1 MSKKFQF
8 YDIRIM
14 MKEYPEA
21 YYYLAF
27 GERSDGK
34 TFSSLDYCLE
44 RWSKTGEQF
53 AYIRRWGE
61 DVRKK
66 NLSELFKNLEEQKR
80 VEFWTA
86 GKWNRIYYG
95 SGKFYLETT
104 DEDGRVIRS
113 EDPIGYAFDL
123 NGMEHYKSIS
133 FPRITTIVF
142 DEFISR
148 NGYLPNEWILFTNTL
163 STIIRLR
170 TNVKILMLGN
180 TVNKYGC
187 PYFPE
192 MGLTHVKDQKSGTID
207 IYKYGEGNL
216 QVAVE
221 YTGTSKKNGG
231 KPSDV
236 YFAFDNP
243 ELKMITTGAWE
254 MAIYPHLE
262 IKYKPKDVVTDFFI
276 MYEDITL
283 HGEVVVFNDGAF
295 VFLHPKTTP
304 IKDEEND
311 IVYTTQPSQ
320 KWNFKMCLTKQRDK
334 LSVFILTCLRE
345 NRIFYSSNEIGE
357 VFRNY
362 VMWSDSFS
370 IKN

>member
-1 MSKKFQF
+1 MNKKFQ
-8 YDIRIM
+8 YYNIRHVIRD
-14 MKEYPEA
+14 YPDA
-21 YYYLAF
+21 YYYMVF

-44 RWSKTGEQF
+44 RHSKTGEQF

-61 DVRKK
+61 DIRKK
-66 NLSELFKNLEEQKR
+66 NLSELFSGHEENGR
-80 VEFWTA
+80 ISHWYNGE
-86 GKWNRIYYG
+86 WNRVYYG
-95 SGKFYLETT
+95 SGKFYLEKT
-104 DEDGRVIRS
+104 DQDGKVIRS
-113 EDPIGYAFDL
+113 EEPIGYAFDL

-133 FPRITTIVF
+133 FPRVTTIIF

-170 TNVKILMLGN
+170 TNVKIIMLGN

-192 MGLTHVKDQKSGTID
+192 MGLSHIKDQKPGTVD
-207 IYKYGEGNL
+207 IYRYGDGSL
-216 QVAVE
+216 QIAVE
-221 YTGTSKKNGG
+221 YSGSSKKNGG

-262 IKYKPKDVVTDFFI
+262 VKYKPKDVIVNFFI
-276 MYEDITL
+276 KYEEITL
-283 HGEVVVFNDGAF
+283 HGEVVSIDTGLFI
-295 VFLHPKTTP
+295 FLHQKTTP
-304 IKDEEND
+304 IKDENND
-311 IVYTTQPSQ
+311 VVYTSSPSQ
-320 KWNFKMCLTKQRDK
+320 KWNYKMCLTKQRDK
-334 LSVFILTCLRE
+334 LSALILRCLKE
-345 NRIFYSSNEIGE
+345 NKVFYSSNEIGE

-362 VMWSDSFS
+362 VMWSDSFN